1 MLSYILAMPTDL
13 THGDIHGHSVSSSGT
28 SKLEKQEALGF
39 HLHAWV
45 CLDGLG
51 SALVA
56 AVDSGLVMA
65 PLGPKQVLG
74 GKSTFS
80 SKQSLMVYI
89 LYYTYI
95 QGVLLYCCFFGADR
109 KTS

>member
-1 MLSYILAMPTDL
+1 MLSYILAMPTDR
-13 THGDIHGHSVSSSGT
+13 THGDIHDHSVSSSGT

-89 LYYTYI
+89 LYYTYT
-95 QGVLLYCCFFGADR
+95 QGVLL
-109 KTS
+109 